1 MKYCLRFFQFY
12 SAEASIGQ
20 QPVDPLPWGHNIQI
34 FTKCASV
41 AEARFYIEKTLEQ
54 GKRTRAH
61 PLYVKKN
68 I

>member
-1 MKYCLRFFQFY
+1 M
-12 SAEASIGQ
+12 GQ
-20 QPVDPLPWGHNIQI
+20 QPVDPLPWGHHIQI